1 MSRGWRP
8 WWAVASIA
16 GLAIAGVA
24 GCDKPG
30 NRTRDEA
37 AVAAAIDQAR
47 REVEAADRLMRERA
61 AQEELAR
68 REAEQA
74 EIDARTAEEEAR
86 KASITRL
93 EQRLRAVLLEPSTMQ
108 IRNQRLTPDGSALCA
123 EFSAKNKQG
132 VYVGFR
138 RVVVSDIVISFDQD
152 PDDNYREPQHR
163 FASIGKVTGCY

>member
-108 IRNQRLTPDGSALCA
+108 IR
-123 EFSAKNKQG
+123 
-132 VYVGFR
+132 

-163 FASIGKVTGCY
+163 FASIGKVTSCY